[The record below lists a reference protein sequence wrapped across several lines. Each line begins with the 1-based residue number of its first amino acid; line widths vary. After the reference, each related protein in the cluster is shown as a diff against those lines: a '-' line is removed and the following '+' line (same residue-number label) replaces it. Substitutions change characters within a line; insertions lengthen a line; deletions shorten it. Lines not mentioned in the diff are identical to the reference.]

1 MINEKLWAA
10 YKKEGF
16 DRRWKKRI
24 QWRVRNGLDD
34 GKRLALFTG
43 SSDEWP
49 VESIKDVQLLLSCG
63 WEFYVR
69 FRSDEYFITS
79 DPWFAI
85 INGWDDALYESLDL
99 DDFGENARIGRNGE
113 FYLKDVIGEL
123 EF

>member
-1 MINEKLWAA
+1 MYNKEMWDA
-10 YKKEGF
+10 YKKIRF
-16 DRRWKKRI
+16 RWNETQK
-24 QWRVRNGLDD
+24 QWRIRNGLED
-34 GKRLALFTG
+34 GKRIALFTG
-43 SSDEWP
+43 SSDEWR

-123 EF
+123 KF

>member
-1 MINEKLWAA
+1 MYNKEMWDA
-10 YKKEGF
+10 YKKIRF
-16 DRRWKKRI
+16 RWNETQE
-24 QWRVRNGLDD
+24 QWRIRNGLED
-34 GKRLALFTG
+34 GKRIALFTG

-49 VESIKDVQLLLSCG
+49 VESIKDVQLLLSYG
-63 WEFYVR
+63 WEFNVV
-69 FRSDEYFITS
+69 FRGDEYFITP

-99 DDFGENARIGRNGE
+99 DDFGANARIGRNGE